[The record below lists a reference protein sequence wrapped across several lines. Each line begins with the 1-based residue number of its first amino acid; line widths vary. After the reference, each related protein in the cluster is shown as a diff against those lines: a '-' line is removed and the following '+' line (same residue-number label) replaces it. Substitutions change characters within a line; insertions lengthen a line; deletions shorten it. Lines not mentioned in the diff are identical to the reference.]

1 MKIFISLFITAFM
14 LTAST
19 NNVEWYTDF
28 SEAKSI
34 AKHEKKNIMMYF
46 TGSDW
51 CSPCK
56 MLKADLFD
64 TDEFKK
70 LSKNYVLVKV
80 DIPRRVDIISPE
92 QLKKNK
98 ELLSDYNSQKVFPKI
113 VFLNS
118 KGKKIDEIEGY
129 NSLRDPRNYFK
140 MIKKH
145 Q

>member
-1 MKIFISLFITAFM
+1 MKFIISLF
-14 LTAST
+14 LTTILATST
-19 NNVEWYTDF
+19 SDVEWKTDF

-51 CSPCK
+51 CGPCK
-56 MLKADLFD
+56 MLKEDLFD
-64 TDEFKK
+64 SKEFKE

-80 DIPRRVDIISPE
+80 DIPRRVDIISEE

-98 ELLSDYNSQKVFPKI
+98 ELLGTYNSDKVFPKI
-113 VFLNS
+113 VFLNPR
-118 KGKKIDEIEGY
+118 GKKMNEVEGY
-129 NSLRDPRNYFK
+129 NSLRDPRHYFE
-140 MIKKH
+140 MIKKY